1 LKLRSIATTVVS
13 TVLFTALP
21 VSAVERYVAAG
32 GSFQA
37 ALDAALP
44 GDTIV
49 LQAGAQFLGN
59 FRLPKKSG
67 SAWITIRS
75 SDLGMLP
82 PAGSRVNPKH
92 ERYMP
97 RVIAPNSGA
106 ALTTAKGAHHYRII
120 GVSFGVVPNVYN
132 WNIVT
137 VGEGTETSLTDLPY
151 EIEFD
156 RVLIRGDRNVGSKR
170 GIGMNGKRT
179 VVVNSWISEIKSLWQ
194 DANGILGWNG
204 PGPYRIQNNY
214 IEASS
219 EAIVFGGAIPK
230 IANLVPSDISVLQ
243 NYCYKPLSWKIGHP
257 SYAGKAWWVKNAF
270 ELKNARRVRV
280 EGNVFENNWAHQQNG
295 FAILFTVRT
304 ENGRVP
310 WAVIEDVNFKN
321 NLIRHVSGGVNILG
335 RDGSYGGAVRRIAI
349 RNNLFDDVNS
359 LTWGGTG
366 RLYQML
372 QPTQYVVYEH
382 NTGIQNSH
390 IMVFDGAAPHTGFV
404 YRNNLSPHNTYG
416 ILGNS
421 RASGSATLDY
431 FAPGHVTTKNVMA
444 GGVASRYPAGNYFP
458 ASLATV
464 GFINMFSDDYG
475 LSTTSL
481 YRGAAT
487 DGKDVGVDMTALE
500 GAIKG
505 VVEGT
510 PTNRLQ

>member
-1 LKLRSIATTVVS
+1 L
-13 TVLFTALP
+13 TALP
-21 VSAVERYVAAG
+21 ISAAERYVAAG
-32 GSFQA
+32 SSFQA
-37 ALDAALP
+37 ALDAAQP

-49 LQAGAQFLGN
+49 LQAGAQFVGN
-59 FRLPKKSG
+59 FRLPKKND

-75 SDLGMLP
+75 SNMTMLP
-82 PAGSRVNPKH
+82 PAGSRVKPEH
-92 ERYMP
+92 ARYMP
-97 RVIAPNSGA
+97 SVIAPNSGA
-106 ALTTAKGAHHYRII
+106 ALSTAKGAHHYRII
-120 GVSFGVVPNVYN
+120 GLSFGVTPNVYS
-132 WNIVT
+132 WNLVT
-137 VGEGTETSLTDLPY
+137 VGDGTETALADLPY
-151 EIEFD
+151 SIELD
-156 RVLIRGDRNVGSKR
+156 RVIIRGDRAVGSKR
-170 GIGMNGKRT
+170 GIGLNGKST
-179 VVVNSWISEIKSLWQ
+179 VVMNSWISEIKSTWQ

-219 EAIVFGGAIPK
+219 EAIVFGGAVPR
-230 IANLVPSDISVLQ
+230 IANLVPSDITILQ

-257 SYAGKAWWVKNAF
+257 SYAGTAWWVKNIF

-310 WAVIEDVNFKN
+310 WAVIEDVRFQN

-335 RDGSYGGAVRRIAI
+335 RDGNYGGAVRRIAI
-349 RNNLFDDVNS
+349 ANNLFDDVSS

-366 RLYQML
+366 RLFQML
-372 QPTQYVVYEH
+372 QPTQSVVYDH

-404 YRNNLSPHNTYG
+404 YRNNLSPHNSYG
-416 ILGNS
+416 IIGNS
-421 RASGSATLDY
+421 RGTGSATLDY

-444 GGVASRYPAGNYFP
+444 GGIASRYPAGHYFP

-464 GFINMFSDDYG
+464 GFIDMFSDDFG
-475 LSTTSL
+475 LEATSL
-481 YRGAAT
+481 FRQAGT
-487 DGKDVGVDMTALE
+487 DGKDVGVDMTVLKTAT
-500 GAIKG
+500 AG

-510 PTNRLQ
+510 PTNRLK